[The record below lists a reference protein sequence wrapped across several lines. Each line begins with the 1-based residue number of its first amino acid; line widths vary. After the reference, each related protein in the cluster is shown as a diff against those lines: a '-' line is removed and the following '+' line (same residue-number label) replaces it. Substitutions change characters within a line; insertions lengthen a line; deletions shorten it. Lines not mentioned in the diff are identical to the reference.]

1 MQMQLKD
8 LCLNC
13 VNEAEIQEKRV
24 NSAKH
29 KLSQLLESCK
39 TAADSSVETLVK
51 IGKLKERLRELE
63 DGLDLAEAKKANRN
77 SQCESITESISAA
90 KARNEEL
97 KNIIQNQRAKKD
109 EYATIISRVLLA
121 SETLEEMNDQ
131 NISYRKGQEGA
142 VQWYNRFL
150 GFRIEAGHG
159 IKFIFNKVDPRNPE
173 KEFSFTVRHWQDKY
187 YLQDCDPN
195 LEGTDDLLRE
205 LNQTNCL
212 FKFVRVMREKFR
224 MAALLG
230 NSDIHESTPRLEQ
243 SSVSISFFH
252 GRSKDDS
259 VQQLEGP
266 EQPSKRFLDTTPK
279 RVPRSHGSHLVS
291 PSPEPESAYVKVS
304 SRRRRLL

>member
-8 LCLNC
+8 LRLNC

-159 IKFIFNKVDPRNPE
+159 
-173 KEFSFTVRHWQDKY
+173 
-187 YLQDCDPN
+187 
-195 LEGTDDLLRE
+195 
-205 LNQTNCL
+205 
-212 FKFVRVMREKFR
+212 
-224 MAALLG
+224 

-304 SRRRRLL
+304 SRRRSVILLGNNHNFGMPQMPYIFFISLVHYRFW